1 MEWAKQTMIGVG
13 DWVGGTSIEDE
24 KIIGY
29 VDSMDAY
36 GTVKVMVTQ
45 SDRQEAIGSIVNSK
59 RFKLE
64 KLDEYTPANESD
76 VLSLMDLALM
86 TRDQLWF
93 DELGSTLRSIQS
105 KRQNGASKESTGF
118 KHGSARRIKID

>member
-45 SDRQEAIGSIVNSK
+45 SDRQEAVGHIVNSK

-64 KLDEYTPANESD
+64 KLDEYTPTHESD

-105 KRQNGASKESTGF
+105 KRQNDSSKETTGF
-118 KHGSARRIKID
+118 KHASRRIKID

>member
-13 DWVGGTSIEDE
+13 DWVGGTSMEDE

-45 SDRQEAIGSIVNSK
+45 SDRQEAVGHTVNSK

-64 KLDEYTPANESD
+64 KLDEYTPTNESD
-76 VLSLMDLALM
+76 VLSMMDLALM

-105 KRQNGASKESTGF
+105 KRQNDSSKETTGF
-118 KHGSARRIKID
+118 KHASRRIKID

>member
-1 MEWAKQTMIGVG
+1 MEWAKQAIIGVG

-24 KIIGY
+24 KMIGY

-45 SDRQEAIGSIVNSK
+45 SDHQEAIGHIVTSK

-64 KLDEYTPANESD
+64 KLDEYTPSNESD
-76 VLSLMDLALM
+76 VLSMMDLALM

-105 KRQNGASKESTGF
+105 KRQNGSSKELPEF
-118 KHGSARRIKID
+118 KHAARRIKID

>member
-13 DWVGGTSIEDE
+13 DWVGGTSMEDE

-45 SDRQEAIGSIVNSK
+45 SDRQEAVGHIVNSK

-64 KLDEYTPANESD
+64 KLDEYTPTNESD
-76 VLSLMDLALM
+76 VLSMMDLALM

-93 DELGSTLRSIQS
+93 DELGSTLRGIQS
-105 KRQNGASKESTGF
+105 KRQNDSSKETTGF
-118 KHGSARRIKID
+118 KHASRRIKID